1 MNCAPRTRK
10 TVEFRMVNDEELPPV
25 IIKHDEGDLVP
36 IVVLNL
42 QHKVWLGLQRKTIPG
57 ICESLAEKLN
67 DLCDGVLIEQIQME
81 ENV

>member
-1 MNCAPRTRK
+1 MNMAPRTRK

-42 QHKVWLGLQRKTIPG
+42 QHKIWLGLQRKTIPG

>member
-1 MNCAPRTRK
+1 MNMAPRTRRS
-10 TVEFRMVNDEELPPV
+10 VEFRMVNDEELPPV

-42 QHKVWLGLQRKTIPG
+42 QHKIWLGLQRKTIPG

-67 DLCDGVLIEQIQME
+67 DLCDGVLMEQIQME

>member
-1 MNCAPRTRK
+1 MNMAPRTRK

-25 IIKHDEGDLVP
+25 IIKYDEGELIP

-42 QHKVWLGLQRKTIPG
+42 QHKIWLGLQRKTIPG

-67 DLCDGVLIEQIQME
+67 DLCDGVLNEQIQME